1 VRSNA
6 KLAYW
11 SAFVLVLAGLQY
23 ATRFASDT
31 GREDDYLYTWSA
43 AISGAIQA
51 LIIVGLML
59 LIARGLPTREAFALR
74 QPKAWGAALGLA
86 LGVFVGVLVLAAALS
101 PFVQPGEEQ
110 GLVPDRWEPSR
121 AAPFVAN
128 AIVVIVFAPITEE
141 LAFRGLGYTLLER
154 FGEWAAIVL
163 VGVAFALVHGLV
175 EGFPLLFA
183 FGAGLA
189 LLRART
195 TSVYPPMLLHATFN
209 AVALIGSV
217 AT

>member
-1 VRSNA
+1 M
-6 KLAYW
+6 
-11 SAFVLVLAGLQY
+11 G
-23 ATRFASDT
+23 T
-31 GREDDYLYTWSA
+31 
-43 AISGAIQA
+43 
-51 LIIVGLML
+51 
-59 LIARGLPTREAFALR
+59 
-74 QPKAWGAALGLA
+74 ALGLA

-110 GLVPDRWEPSR
+110 GLVPDRSEPSR

-163 VGVAFALVHGLV
+163 VGIGLRARPRPR
-175 EGFPLLFA
+175 EGGVPPPLCVRCRTS
-183 FGAGLA
+183 